1 MENWNLA
8 AIDIGSNGARLLI
21 KNVKEDTMGNVEF
34 TKVLFL
40 RIPLRLG
47 KDVFTLGEIS
57 EEYLAGRRNHRRA
70 GEGMRNEA

>member
-1 MENWNLA
+1 MQNNNFA

-40 RIPLRLG
+40 RIPCDWARMCLPSAKSARTENG
-47 KDVFTLGEIS
+47 
-57 EEYLAGRRNHRRA
+57 
-70 GEGMRNEA
+70 